1 MLIDQSLPE
10 KLDQACLK
18 RRDLYSLCN
27 QAGGALRHKS
37 DRILYLA
44 ALQNGNT
51 NNQRGQGFVKQ
62 SVIKAGQTAAA
73 MLCVLVTGSAH
84 ADSEGY
90 AQSDGNEVLTLQVE
104 NDLLFGTD
112 ENYTNGIRLSYVHR
126 PGNTPIGDTISG
138 FLRRFSPMARN
149 ALKSDLYYS
158 VALGQNMYT
167 PQDIESFDLIEDD
180 RPYAGW
186 TYLEFGVT
194 VEDKTGYEAIK
205 LDLGMVGPASLAS
218 KTQRWWHSVIG
229 SQRPNGWPH
238 QLPNEPGINLYYT
251 RGHRFDPIKLSD
263 DLSFDF
269 TPHWGVALGNV
280 YTYGAGGLTL
290 RLGTNL
296 DRDMGAPPR
305 IQPSLP
311 GSDHFS
317 GDGFDIYLFAG
328 SEVRAIARNIF
339 LDGTWKDHEHDV
351 NKKELLAEIQVGVV
365 AFVGPVRM
373 ALTNAFRTSEFAG
386 SGNHRYSA
394 FTLSTRF

>member
-1 MLIDQSLPE
+1 VSRGQDSLAIKLTKFCNLMRRMRKHQVKKGGSIVGQSG
-10 KLDQACLK
+10 
-18 RRDLYSLCN
+18 RI
-27 QAGGALRHKS
+27 GGYRG
-37 DRILYLA
+37 A
-44 ALQNGNT
+44 ALLCATLMG
-51 NNQRGQGFVKQ
+51 
-62 SVIKAGQTAAA
+62 AATSSCA
-73 MLCVLVTGSAH
+73 Y
-84 ADSEGY
+84 ADIAGY
-90 AQSDGNEVLTLQVE
+90 AQSDRNEVLTLQVE
-104 NDLLFGTD
+104 NDILFGTD
-112 ENYTNGIRLSYVHR
+112 QNYTNGIRFSYVHR
-126 PGNTPIGDTISG
+126 PGNTPFSDGISN
-138 FLRRFSPMARN
+138 FLRRFSPKARE

-167 PQDIESFDLIEDD
+167 PKDIESFDLIEDA

-194 VEDKTGYEAIK
+194 VEDRTGYESIK
-205 LDLGMVGPASLAS
+205 LDIGMVGPASLAS

-229 SQRPNGWPH
+229 SPRPNGWPH
-238 QLPNEPGINLYYT
+238 QLPNEPGLNLYYT
-251 RGHRFDPIKLSD
+251 RGYRFDPVRLSGD
-263 DLSFDF
+263 MSFDF

-296 DRDMGAPPR
+296 ERDMGAPPR

-317 GDGFDIYLFAG
+317 GEGFDIYLFAG

-339 LDGTWKDHEHDV
+339 LDGTWASHEHDV
-351 NKKELLAEIQVGVV
+351 NKKEFLAEVQVGVV
-365 AFVGPVRM
+365 AFIGPVRM
-373 ALTNAFRTSEFAG
+373 ALTNAFRTSEFEG

>member
-1 MLIDQSLPE
+1 M
-10 KLDQACLK
+10 
-18 RRDLYSLCN
+18 
-27 QAGGALRHKS
+27 RHMGYRS
-37 DRILYLA
+37 GRLA
-44 ALQNGNT
+44 AAL
-51 NNQRGQGFVKQ
+51 VWA
-62 SVIKAGQTAAA
+62 AGLA
-73 MLCVLVTGSAH
+73 GAH
-84 ADSEGY
+84 ADSADY
-90 AQSDGNEVLTLQVE
+90 ARSDRNEVFTVQVE
-104 NDLLFGTD
+104 NDILFGTD
-112 ENYTNGIRLSYVHR
+112 ENYTNGIRLSYIHR
-126 PGNTPIGDTISG
+126 PGNTPIGDNISN
-138 FLRRFSPMARN
+138 FLRRFSPMAVS

-167 PQDIESFDLIEDD
+167 PKDIEAFDLIEDD

-194 VEDKTGYEAIK
+194 AEDRTGYEVIK
-205 LDLGMVGPASLAS
+205 LDLGMVGPASLAG

-229 SQRPNGWPH
+229 SPRPNGWSH
-238 QLPNEPGINLYYT
+238 QLPNEPGLNLYYT
-251 RGHRFDPIKLSD
+251 RGHRFSPISLSG
-263 DLSFDF
+263 DLAFDF

-339 LDGTWKDHEHDV
+339 LDGTWADHEHHV
-351 NKKELLAEIQVGVV
+351 NKKELLAEVQVGVV